1 MTTLDN
7 LPNNPWRIPWHLL
20 LIFALLSGGILG
32 VGYWYYEHQ
41 QDHFR
46 EEMEAQLNAVANLK
60 VNQITSWRQERMHDA
75 VLIFDDPIFASE
87 VQEWYDGQAP
97 PGQREEIIHRLQGL
111 KQDMYESI
119 RLLDSR
125 ANVQLAIPDDYRE
138 LTAFIKEKAL
148 SAISG
153 GKIIFS
159 DMHPD
164 PEGRVRLDLIVP
176 IHFQKNGRKINAGV
190 VLLCINP
197 HRQLYPLIESRPT
210 PSSTA
215 EFVLVRH
222 EGREIVYLN
231 ELPFRPDAPLNLR
244 LSLDR
249 PDVPAVKAALGNEGI
264 IRGMDYRGIPV
275 MAVTRTIPDSPW
287 FFVAKIDAAEMEAVL
302 REQAIMVGI
311 LLIALVA
318 TSGVTVAYFW
328 RNRDVQFYRQQ
339 EKALKE
345 SEHQLRLLSSQLLM
359 VQEKERHR
367 FSMELH
373 DELGQALMVLKFQL
387 HRISK
392 EKRKAKAEFQSLLN
406 YLEDVIEKVRRL
418 SRDLIPASLEEFGL
432 AIALNNLLEEFGRQ
446 FEIRWSPGEI
456 NGIDRLFSKIK
467 QVNIFRIFQESL
479 TNIARHAQASQIT
492 VIVKRNED
500 RVVFSI
506 EDNGQGFHLREAGGR
521 ETGIGLTAMQERARL
536 AGGFLHI
543 RSRSGGGTRISFNIP
558 IDKEEHQDAALSSS
572 TG

>member
-1 MTTLDN
+1 M
-7 LPNNPWRIPWHLL
+7 
-20 LIFALLSGGILG
+20 
-32 VGYWYYEHQ
+32 GYWYYDHQ
-41 QDHFR
+41 QGHFR
-46 EEMEAQLNAVANLK
+46 DETEAQLNAVANLK
-60 VNQITSWRQERMHDA
+60 VSQIVAWRQERMHDA

-87 VQEWYDGQAP
+87 VQEWYDGKAP

-125 ANVQLAIPDDYRE
+125 GIVQLAIPFDSRG
-138 LTAFIKEKAL
+138 LTPFIKEKAL
-148 SAISG
+148 TAISA

-159 DMHPD
+159 DMHLN
-164 PEGRVRLDLIVP
+164 PEGRIRLDLIVP
-176 IHFQKNGRKINAGV
+176 IHFQKSGQKINAGV

-197 HRQLYPLIESRPT
+197 RLMLYPIIESRPT

-215 EFVLVRH
+215 EFVLVRR
-222 EGREIVYLN
+222 EGREIVCLN
-231 ELPFRPDAPLNLR
+231 ELPSRPDAPLNLR
-244 LSLDR
+244 LPLDR
-249 PDVPAVKAALGNEGI
+249 ADVPAVKAALGHEGI
-264 IRGMDYRGIPV
+264 VRGVDYRGIPV
-275 MAVTRTIPDSPW
+275 LAATRTIPDSPW

-302 REQAIMVGI
+302 REQAVLVGI

-387 HRISK
+387 HRIAK
-392 EKRKAKAEFQSLLN
+392 EKRRTRAEFQSLLD
-406 YLEDVIEKVRRL
+406 YLEGVIEKVRRL

-432 AIALNNLLEEFGRQ
+432 AIAIINLLEEFGKQ
-446 FEIRWSPGEI
+446 FDIRWSPDEI
-456 NGIDRLFSKIK
+456 NGIDHLFANLE

-492 VIVKRNED
+492 VNVKRNED

-506 EDNGQGFHLREAGGR
+506 EDNGRGFNLREAGGWEGY
-521 ETGIGLTAMQERARL
+521 ETGIGLAAMQERARL
-536 AGGFLHI
+536 AGGFLNI
-543 RSRSGGGTRISFNIP
+543 RSKPGVGTRITFNIP
-558 IDKEEHQDAALSSS
+558 IKQEEKKDATLSSS